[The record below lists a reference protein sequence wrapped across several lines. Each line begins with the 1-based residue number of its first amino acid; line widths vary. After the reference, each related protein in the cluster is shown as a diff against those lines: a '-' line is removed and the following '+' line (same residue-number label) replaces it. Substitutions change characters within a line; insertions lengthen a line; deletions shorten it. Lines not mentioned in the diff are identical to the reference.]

1 MVLYGHAQG
10 FMAQMR
16 IMRGAT
22 CGMSWWVFSNIG
34 RYRDAALGI
43 LMLFAFL
50 VSVGVRLV

>member
-22 CGMSWWVFSNIG
+22 CGMSWWVFNNIG
-34 RYRDAALGI
+34 GYHDAALGI

-50 VSVGVRLV
+50 VSVEVRLV